1 MLSVFF
7 FKKFRTVFFFI
18 FLALLLTPENMGIET
33 KPYPA
38 LFFFIFE
45 LILEQNVSLRTL
57 RPLVFTLPLVF
68 ILSILVNRFKKRF
81 FQS

>member
-1 MLSVFF
+1 
-7 FKKFRTVFFFI
+7 
-18 FLALLLTPENMGIET
+18 MGIET

>member
-57 RPLVFTLPLVF
+57 RPLVFTLPLAF
-68 ILSILVNRFKKRF
+68 ILAISFLSFKRRFS
-81 FQS
+81 QS